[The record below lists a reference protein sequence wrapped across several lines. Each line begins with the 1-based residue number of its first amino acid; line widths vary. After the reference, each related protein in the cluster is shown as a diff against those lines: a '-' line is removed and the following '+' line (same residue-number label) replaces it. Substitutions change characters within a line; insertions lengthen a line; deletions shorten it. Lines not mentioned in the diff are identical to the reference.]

1 MFLLYSF
8 SNNVVAMKNSSISSA
23 APHSFARAKHLS
35 ICSCFSCFFFI
46 CLSTLLFL
54 YWSNFS
60 FESLLSWSNLSMIPL
75 IMFNK
80 GVLLFLGGLSPD
92 LHFLDGLSAVVALLL
107 ALLRLELLTG
117 LFPNTSASLPA
128 GLQAAAPETSTVSS
142 PTTSHACCPGMHEDD
157 PSTVTPW
164 NISIRRC
171 K

>member
-1 MFLLYSF
+1 MFS
-8 SNNVVAMKNSSISSA
+8 
-23 APHSFARAKHLS
+23 
-35 ICSCFSCFFFI
+35 
-46 CLSTLLFL
+46 
-54 YWSNFS
+54 
-60 FESLLSWSNLSMIPL
+60 
-75 IMFNK
+75 K

-107 ALLRLELLTG
+107 ALLWLELLTG

-128 GLQAAAPETSTVSS
+128 GLQAAAPETSTASS
-142 PTTSHACCPGMHEDD
+142 PTTSYACYPGIHEDD